1 MARADDPRARWATM
15 ATRWGGRPRRR
26 GECRVHGGAG
36 RRDRRIARHA
46 LDWSRLF
53 QGRRGGGFPS
63 PWRSL
68 RPGHERCQ
76 TSLNVTGTEDIS
88 HRLTPPRRPFT
99 VPGMQTPDQQ
109 FNSRASG
116 AIAHLRGREHA
127 LARFGWAAR
136 RAEWIALA
144 CLHGGVFT
152 RAQGTAFP
160 GCHHEKVRRAVRK
173 PRRAGDGRRGEPVRT
188 RRFRPRVPDPQ
199 ASDLPDAGAGD
210 FCRGA

>member
-1 MARADDPRARWATM
+1 M
-15 ATRWGGRPRRR
+15 
-26 GECRVHGGAG
+26 HGGAG

-46 LDWSRLF
+46 LDWSHLF

-199 ASDLPDAGAGD
+199 ASDLPDAR
-210 FCRGA
+210 RGGLLPGRVSTSKKADAAT